1 MKQILQIIL
10 KLVVTL
16 YQFLW
21 WMAYIPRKSL
31 KKKNLKAL
39 SNLESIK
46 LFFELKKK
54 KLKKQNKMV

>member
-31 KKKNLKAL
+31 KKK
-39 SNLESIK
+39 
-46 LFFELKKK
+46 KKT
-54 KLKKQNKMV
+54 